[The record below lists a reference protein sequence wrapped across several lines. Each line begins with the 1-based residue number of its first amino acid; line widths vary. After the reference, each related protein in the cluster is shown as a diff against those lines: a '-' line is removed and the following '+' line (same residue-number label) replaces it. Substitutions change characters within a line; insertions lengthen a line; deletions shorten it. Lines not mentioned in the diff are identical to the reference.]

1 MIAIIDYRAGNLT
14 SVARALRHENIDC
27 VITADKHTLQ
37 SAHGLIFPGVGAA
50 KTAMH
55 NLQDLGLISIIKE
68 LVAARKPLLGICL
81 GCQIILDSS
90 EEHGKTETLGIF
102 SGMCR
107 RFNPAWRDENGQPIS
122 IPHMGWN
129 TVSPRTDCILFTGIS
144 PNAQFYF
151 VHGFYPNPAPEY
163 ILGTTVH
170 GKKFCSVLG
179 RKGLW
184 AVQFHPEKSGKNGL
198 RLLKNFADF
207 CLEKKNAE

>member
-37 SAHGLIFPGVGAA
+37 TADGLIFPGVGAA

-55 NLQDLGLISIIKE
+55 NLRDLGLISVIKE
-68 LVAARKPLLGICL
+68 LVAAQKPLLGICL

-90 EEHGKTETLGIF
+90 EEHGKTKTLGIF
-102 SGMCR
+102 SGVCR
-107 RFNPAWRDENGQPIS
+107 SFDPAWLDENGEPIS

-129 TVSPRTDCILFTGIS
+129 TVLPRTDCVLFTGIS
-144 PNAQFYF
+144 PDAQFYF
-151 VHGFYPNPAPEY
+151 VHGFYPAPAPEY
-163 ILGTTVH
+163 VLATTTH

-179 RKGLW
+179 KEGLW

-207 CLEKKNAE
+207 CMEKKNAE